1 MTAPE
6 HEVEEQPERTPRG
19 GQLTDRAT
27 RPSGSRTLPQIVLA
41 LQRSAGNAAVTRLM
55 TRPARAGRRLVSRY
69 EAGEHAQFGGTK
81 VVTINGV
88 AIKEGELIAMGDF
101 YETADLMLSADPRE
115 LTRLVKLIRRDVQ
128 ARLGGTGATEVS
140 NAEWEA
146 ATAGRPRGQSY
157 ADLAE
162 DNATHFAPGPG
173 RNHKSEFERWH
184 RKALEIAHQ
193 QAPGGWAVPDK
204 AYAINAFACHFL
216 TDAFSAGHLINKQ
229 TIIDRAI
236 IAWKATAT
244 TGIYFKE
251 NALTKGVAHTVLN
264 DPAAGPKLRE
274 HQLKM
279 VVWDEVTEQRF
290 SEFLWQI
297 SDDKG
302 AREGF
307 FASFLK
313 LIHDQLNG
321 SINGPA
327 SDAVEVTNNK
337 GDTWLLSGDAT
348 LGASFKTLAIGSMA
362 VAQADQNLEQAAR
375 TTAALDF
382 DALFKAVWDFT
393 PRPTASGAAR
403 IERAISS
410 MLNYGDPATIAALSA
425 VTINNI
431 DVVIAKLIERGYM
444 RRKAGATS
452 APGPGSR
459 GAATG
464 SDADGSN
471 NYNDGVAPPGQPRTT
486 YA

>member
-1 MTAPE
+1 VNAPE
-6 HEVEEQPERTPRG
+6 PEVEQLQRGPRSG
-19 GQLTDRAT
+19 SPIDESA
-27 RPSGSRTLPQIVLA
+27 RPSVPRTLAQTVLG
-41 LQRSAGNAAVTRLM
+41 LQRSVGNAAVVKLM
-55 TRPARAGRRLVSRY
+55 NRPANRGRRLISRY
-69 EAGEHAQFGGTK
+69 EAGEHAQFGGSR

-88 AIKEGELIAMGDF
+88 ALKEGELIAMGDL
-101 YETADLMLSADPRE
+101 YETADLMLSADPSE

-128 ARLGGTGATEVS
+128 ARLGTAGVTEVS

-193 QAPGGWAVPDK
+193 QAPGGWAVPDR
-204 AYAINAFACHFL
+204 AYAINGFACHFL

-236 IAWKATAT
+236 KAWAATPT

-251 NALTKGVAHTVLN
+251 NALTKGVAHAVLN
-264 DPAAGPKLRE
+264 DRTAGPKLRQHE
-274 HQLKM
+274 LKM
-279 VVWDEVTEQRF
+279 IVWDEVTEQRF

-327 SDAVEVTNNK
+327 SDAVEVTNNR

-375 TTAALDF
+375 TTGALDF

-410 MLNYGDPATIAALSA
+410 MLTYGDPATIAALSKI
-425 VTINNI
+425 TIDNI

-444 RRKAGATS
+444 RRKAAATP
-452 APGPGSR
+452 APGAGPR
-459 GAATG
+459 AATTGSG
-464 SDADGSN
+464 SDGSPI
-471 NYNDGVAPPGQPRTT
+471 YDDGVAPAPAEAA